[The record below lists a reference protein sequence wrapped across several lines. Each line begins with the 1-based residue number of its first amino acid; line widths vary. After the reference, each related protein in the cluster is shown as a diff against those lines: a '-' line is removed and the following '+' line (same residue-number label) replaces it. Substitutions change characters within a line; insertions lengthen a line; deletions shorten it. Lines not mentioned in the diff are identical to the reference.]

1 MVVDALALVLGG
13 RAQPQVVRTGERE
26 AEVAALF
33 EVESGSR
40 VAAKLEAAGVP
51 CDGELVVRRVVQA
64 EGRSRAFLNGKISTA
79 AQLAELAPDLCDIAS
94 QHESVSLTDPATHL
108 EYLDAF
114 GKLDALRDALGEKVA
129 ELANVVRE
137 IARVREA
144 ERDRAEREDFL
155 AFQLKEIEELDPSP
169 GEETELESERA
180 RLRHAEKL
188 QVATQGAADR
198 LYEGEGAV
206 CDQLARVSS
215 DLDAAAAIDQTLAPI
230 ARSVESARSELADAA
245 RALARYAENIESSP
259 ARLAEVDDRW
269 FRLQKLLRKHGP
281 STHELLAHRDD
292 VKKQLDQLAGASQLL
307 EDLEAKRDACLAAVS
322 AEARTLSRKRR
333 DAAANLADAIGRE
346 LARARHGARARRSST
361 SRAVPA
367 PQAGDLPNVD
377 GARLTA
383 SGIDR
388 VEFLIAP
395 NKGEDPRPLRKI
407 ASGGELS
414 RALLALKRVLAE
426 KGPAGL
432 YVFDEVDAGVSGAI
446 AEVIGRAIADVA
458 RHRQVLCIT
467 HLPQIAALCDH
478 HFVIDKTEKKGR
490 TTSTV
495 KALSDQERVDEIARM
510 IGGVKVG
517 EAARRAAARA
527 AQREEVSGR
536 RPRPGHA
543 LRIEQAE
550 TLRRGI
556 SRRSLGSSHAHRVAC
571 LAPENSASTQR
582 SGLRLFNPCPV
593 AVAHQ
598 LFCAPAATQAWTAAP
613 AAGFGGVVVERHAAA
628 EPHER
633 RLADDADRRLRA
645 VRRRHEARL
654 HQSR

>member
-1 MVVDALALVLGG
+1 MLHSLTIDNVVLIEHQVLELGPGFNVLTGETGAGKSMVVDALALVLGG
-13 RAQPQVVRTGERE
+13 RARPDVVRTGARE

-51 CDGELVVRRVVQA
+51 CDGELAIRRVVQA
-64 EGRSRAFLNGKISTA
+64 EGRSRAFLNGKIGTA
-79 AQLAELAPDLCDIAS
+79 AQLADLAPDLCDIAS

-114 GKLDALRDALGEKVA
+114 GKLDSLRDALGEKVA
-129 ELANVVRE
+129 ELGAIVKE
-137 IARVREA
+137 IDRVREA

-169 GEETELESERA
+169 GEEADLESERA

-198 LYEGEGAV
+198 LYEGEDTV

-215 DLDAAAAIDQTLAPI
+215 DLDAAAAIDQALAPI

-245 RALARYAENIESSP
+245 RALSRYAGGIESN
-259 ARLAEVDDRW
+259 AERLAEVDDRW

-281 STHELLAHRDD
+281 TTHELLAHKDD
-292 VKKQLDQLAGASQLL
+292 VRKQLEQLAGASQLL
-307 EDLEAKRDACLAAVS
+307 DDLEKKRDAKLAAVS
-322 AEARTLSRKRR
+322 ADARLLSRKRR
-333 DAAANLADAIGRE
+333 DAAATLADAIGKE
-346 LARARHGARARRSST
+346 LAGLGMGRARVVVDVSP
-361 SRAVPA
+361 VPA
-367 PQAGDLPNVD
+367 PSAGELPPVD
-377 GARLTA
+377 GARLTQT
-383 SGIDR
+383 GIDR

-446 AEVIGRAIADVA
+446 AEVIGRAIAEVA

-467 HLPQIAALCDH
+467 HLPQIAALSDH
-478 HFVIDKTEKKGR
+478 HFVVGKAEAKGR
-490 TTSTV
+490 TTSNV
-495 KALSDQERVDEIARM
+495 KKLSDAERIDEIARM

-517 EAARRAAARA
+517 EAARRAAL
-527 AQREEVSGR
+527 E
-536 RPRPGHA
+536 
-543 LRIEQAE
+543 L
-550 TLRRGI
+550 L
-556 SRRSLGSSHAHRVAC
+556 
-571 LAPENSASTQR
+571 SAKK
-582 SGLRLFNPCPV
+582 
-593 AVAHQ
+593 
-598 LFCAPAATQAWTAAP
+598 
-613 AAGFGGVVVERHAAA
+613 
-628 EPHER
+628 
-633 RLADDADRRLRA
+633 
-645 VRRRHEARL
+645 
-654 HQSR
+654 

>member
-1 MVVDALALVLGG
+1 MLHSLTIDNVVLIEHQVLELGPGFNVLTGETGAGKSMVVESIALVLGN
-13 RAQPQVVRTGERE
+13 RAQPQVVRSGARE

-33 EVESGSR
+33 EVEPGSR
-40 VAAKLEAAGVP
+40 VAVKLDAAGVP
-51 CDGELVVRRVVQA
+51 CDSELVVRRVVQA

-79 AQLAELAPDLCDIAS
+79 AQLADLAPDLCDIAS
-94 QHESVSLTDPATHL
+94 QHESVSLTDPGTHL

-114 GKLDALRDALGEKVA
+114 GKLDSLRDALSEKVE
-129 ELANVVRE
+129 ELGTVVRE

-188 QVATQGAADR
+188 QMQTQGAADR
-198 LYEGEGAV
+198 LYEGEEAV
-206 CDQLARVSS
+206 CDQLARVSA
-215 DLDAAAAIDQTLAPI
+215 DLDAAAAIDQTLAPF
-230 ARSVESARSELADAA
+230 ARTVEAARSELADAA
-245 RALARYAENIESSP
+245 RALSRYASGIESNA

-281 STHELLAHRDD
+281 TTTELLAHRDE
-292 VKKQLDQLAGASQLL
+292 VKKQLEQLAGASQLI
-307 EDLEAKRDACLAAVS
+307 EELEAKRETCLGAVS
-322 AEARTLSRKRR
+322 REARTLSRKRR

-346 LARARHGARARRSST
+346 LAGLGMGRARVVVDVSAM
-361 SRAVPA
+361 PA
-367 PQAGDLPNVD
+367 PHTGDLPPVD
-377 GARLTA
+377 GARLTP

-426 KGPAGL
+426 KGPAGI

-458 RHRQVLCIT
+458 RYRQVLCIT

-478 HFVIDKTEKKGR
+478 HFVVGKTEAKGR

-495 KALSDQERVDEIARM
+495 RRLSDQERVEEIARM

-517 EAARRAAARA
+517 EAARRAAV
-527 AQREEVSGR
+527 E
-536 RPRPGHA
+536 
-543 LRIEQAE
+543 L
-550 TLRRGI
+550 I
-556 SRRSLGSSHAHRVAC
+556 SAKK
-571 LAPENSASTQR
+571 
-582 SGLRLFNPCPV
+582 
-593 AVAHQ
+593 
-598 LFCAPAATQAWTAAP
+598 
-613 AAGFGGVVVERHAAA
+613 
-628 EPHER
+628 
-633 RLADDADRRLRA
+633 
-645 VRRRHEARL
+645 
-654 HQSR
+654 

>member
-1 MVVDALALVLGG
+1 MLSSLTIDNVVLIEHQVLELGGGFNVLTGETGAGKSMVVDALALVLGG
-13 RAQPQVVRTGERE
+13 RARPEVVRTGVRE
-26 AEVAALF
+26 AEVAAIF
-33 EVESGSR
+33 EVEAGSR
-40 VAAKLEAAGVP
+40 VAAKLEATGVP

-64 EGRSRAFLNGKISTA
+64 EGRSRAFLNGKPSTA

-114 GKLDALRDALGEKVA
+114 GKLEVQRDALGEKVEA
-129 ELANVVRE
+129 LGAIVKE
-137 IARVREA
+137 IERVRDA

-155 AFQLKEIEELDPSP
+155 AFQLREIEELDPSA
-169 GEETELESERA
+169 GEEGDLESERA

-188 QVATQGAADR
+188 QAATQGAADR
-198 LYEGEGAV
+198 LYEGEAAV

-215 DLDAAAAIDQTLAPI
+215 DLDAAAAIDQALAPL

-245 RALARYAENIESSP
+245 RALARYASGIESNP
-259 ARLAEVDDRW
+259 ERLSEIDDRW

-281 STHELLAHRDD
+281 TTHELLAHKDD
-292 VKKQLDQLAGASQLL
+292 LRKQLDQLAGAGALL
-307 EDLEAKRDACLAAVS
+307 DELERKREAKLAEVS
-322 AEARTLSRKRR
+322 AEARALSRKRR
-333 DAAANLADAIGRE
+333 DAASVLADAIGKE
-346 LARARHGARARRSST
+346 LTGLGMGRARVIVDVS
-361 SRAVPA
+361 AVPSPGA
-367 PQAGDLPNVD
+367 SDLPPID

-467 HLPQIAALCDH
+467 HLPQIAALADH
-478 HFVIDKTEKKGR
+478 HFVVGKAEAKGR
-490 TTSTV
+490 TTSSV
-495 KALSDQERVDEIARM
+495 KRLSDKERVEEIARM
-510 IGGVKVG
+510 IGGVRVG
-517 EAARRAAARA
+517 EAAKRAAV
-527 AQREEVSGR
+527 E
-536 RPRPGHA
+536 
-543 LRIEQAE
+543 L
-550 TLRRGI
+550 
-556 SRRSLGSSHAHRVAC
+556 LGAKK
-571 LAPENSASTQR
+571 
-582 SGLRLFNPCPV
+582 
-593 AVAHQ
+593 
-598 LFCAPAATQAWTAAP
+598 
-613 AAGFGGVVVERHAAA
+613 
-628 EPHER
+628 
-633 RLADDADRRLRA
+633 
-645 VRRRHEARL
+645 
-654 HQSR
+654 

>member
-1 MVVDALALVLGG
+1 MLHSLSIDNVVLIEHQVLELGSGFNVLTGETGAGKSMVVDALALVLGG
-13 RAQPQVVRTGERE
+13 RAKPEVVRTGERE
-26 AEVAALF
+26 AEVAAVF
-33 EVESGSR
+33 EVAAGSR

-64 EGRSRAFLNGKISTA
+64 EGRSRAFLNGKPVAA

-114 GKLDALRDALGEKVA
+114 GKLDTLRDSLGEKVA
-129 ELANVVRE
+129 ELGVIVRE

-144 ERDRAEREDFL
+144 ERDRAEREDYL
-155 AFQLKEIEELDPSP
+155 AFQLKEIEELDPRP
-169 GEETELESERA
+169 DEEAELESERA

-188 QVATQGAADR
+188 QIASQSAADG
-198 LYEGEGAV
+198 LYEGDDTV
-206 CDQLARVSS
+206 CDRLARVSS
-215 DLDAAAAIDQTLAPI
+215 DLEAAAAIDPALAPL
-230 ARSVESARSELADAA
+230 ARTVDAARSELADAA
-245 RALARYAENIESSP
+245 RALSRYAGGIESNPS
-259 ARLAEVDDRW
+259 RLVEVDDRW

-281 STHELLAHRDD
+281 SSHELLAHRDEL
-292 VKKQLDQLAGASQLL
+292 KKQLEQLAGASALL
-307 EDLEAKRDACLAAVS
+307 DNLEQRRDVCLRDVAS
-322 AEARTLSRKRR
+322 DARALSRKRR
-333 DAAANLADAIGRE
+333 DAASALADAIGRE
-346 LARARHGARARRSST
+346 LAGLGMGRARVVVDVSKVPGA
-361 SRAVPA
+361 
-367 PQAGDLPNVD
+367 QAADLPAVD
-377 GARLTA
+377 GARLTT

-467 HLPQIAALCDH
+467 HLAQIAALCDH
-478 HFVIDKTEKKGR
+478 HFVVDKTETKGR

-495 KALSDQERVDEIARM
+495 KRLSERERIDEVARM

-517 EAARRAAARA
+517 EASRRAALELLSAKKN
-527 AQREEVSGR
+527 
-536 RPRPGHA
+536 RPG
-543 LRIEQAE
+543 AE
-550 TLRRGI
+550 
-556 SRRSLGSSHAHRVAC
+556 
-571 LAPENSASTQR
+571 
-582 SGLRLFNPCPV
+582 
-593 AVAHQ
+593 
-598 LFCAPAATQAWTAAP
+598 
-613 AAGFGGVVVERHAAA
+613 
-628 EPHER
+628 
-633 RLADDADRRLRA
+633 
-645 VRRRHEARL
+645 
-654 HQSR
+654 

>member
-1 MVVDALALVLGG
+1 MLHSLTIDNVVLIEHQVLELGPGFNVLTGETGAGKSMVVDSIALVLGG
-13 RAQPQVVRTGERE
+13 RAQPQVVRSGARE

-33 EVESGSR
+33 EVEPGSR

-79 AQLAELAPDLCDIAS
+79 TQLAELAPDLCDIAS

-129 ELANVVRE
+129 ELGTIVRE
-137 IARVREA
+137 IGRVREA

-169 GEETELESERA
+169 GEETDLESERA

-198 LYEGEGAV
+198 LYEGEDTV
-206 CDQLARVSS
+206 CDHLARVSS
-215 DLDAAAAIDQTLAPI
+215 DLDAAAAIDQTLAPL
-230 ARSVESARSELADAA
+230 ARTVDSARSELADAA
-245 RALARYAENIESSP
+245 RALARYAENIESN
-259 ARLAEVDDRW
+259 AGRLAEVDDRW

-281 STHELLAHRDD
+281 STHELLAHRDE
-292 VKKQLDQLAGASQLL
+292 VKKQLEQLAGASQLL
-307 EDLEAKRDACLAAVS
+307 EELEAKRESCMAAVS
-322 AEARTLSRKRR
+322 VEARTLSRKRR
-333 DAAANLADAIGRE
+333 DAAATLADAIGRE
-346 LARARHGARARRSST
+346 LAGLGMGRARVVVDVSP
-361 SRAVPA
+361 VPA
-367 PQAGDLPNVD
+367 PQASELPPVD
-377 GARLTA
+377 GARLTS

-478 HFVIDKTEKKGR
+478 HFVVGKIEAKGR

-495 KALSDQERVDEIARM
+495 KRLTDQERIDEIARM

-517 EAARRAAARA
+517 EAARRAAL
-527 AQREEVSGR
+527 E
-536 RPRPGHA
+536 
-543 LRIEQAE
+543 L
-550 TLRRGI
+550 L
-556 SRRSLGSSHAHRVAC
+556 
-571 LAPENSASTQR
+571 SAKK
-582 SGLRLFNPCPV
+582 
-593 AVAHQ
+593 
-598 LFCAPAATQAWTAAP
+598 
-613 AAGFGGVVVERHAAA
+613 
-628 EPHER
+628 
-633 RLADDADRRLRA
+633 
-645 VRRRHEARL
+645 
-654 HQSR
+654 

>member
-1 MVVDALALVLGG
+1 MLSSLTIDNVVLIEHQVIEPGPGFNVLTGETGAGKSMIVDALDLVLGG
-13 RAQPQVVRTGERE
+13 RARPDSVRSGARE

-33 EVESGSR
+33 EVTSGSR

-79 AQLAELAPDLCDIAS
+79 AQLADLAPDLCDIAS

-114 GKLDALRDALGEKVA
+114 GKLESLRDALGERVEA
-129 ELANVVRE
+129 LSHVVRE

-155 AFQLKEIEELDPSP
+155 AFQLREIEELDPSP
-169 GEETELESERA
+169 GEEGDLESERA

-188 QVATQGAADR
+188 QNATQGAADR
-198 LYEGEGAV
+198 LYEGEDAV
-206 CDQLARVSS
+206 CDQLGRVSGE
-215 DLDAAAAIDQTLAPI
+215 LDAAAAIDPALAPI

-245 RALARYAENIESSP
+245 RALSRYASGIESNP
-259 ARLAEVDDRW
+259 ERLVEVEDRW

-281 STHELLAHRDD
+281 STHELLGHKDELR
-292 VKKQLDQLAGASQLL
+292 KQLAQLAGAGQLL
-307 EDLEAKRDACLAAVS
+307 EELERKREDKLAEVAQDARA
-322 AEARTLSRKRR
+322 LSRKRR
-333 DAAANLADAIGRE
+333 DAAAKLADAIGKE
-346 LARARHGARARRSST
+346 LAGLGMGRARVVVDVSGI
-361 SRAVPA
+361 PA
-367 PQAGDLPNVD
+367 PGAGDLPAVD
-377 GARLTA
+377 GARLTS

-458 RHRQVLCIT
+458 RHRQVFCIT
-467 HLPQIAALCDH
+467 HLPQIAALADH
-478 HFVIDKTEKKGR
+478 HFVVGKSEAKGR
-490 TTSTV
+490 TTSAV
-495 KALSDQERVDEIARM
+495 KRLSDPERVEEIARM
-510 IGGVKVG
+510 IGGVRVG
-517 EAARRAAARA
+517 DAARRAAL
-527 AQREEVSGR
+527 E
-536 RPRPGHA
+536 
-543 LRIEQAE
+543 L
-550 TLRRGI
+550 L
-556 SRRSLGSSHAHRVAC
+556 
-571 LAPENSASTQR
+571 SAKK
-582 SGLRLFNPCPV
+582 
-593 AVAHQ
+593 
-598 LFCAPAATQAWTAAP
+598 
-613 AAGFGGVVVERHAAA
+613 
-628 EPHER
+628 
-633 RLADDADRRLRA
+633 
-645 VRRRHEARL
+645 
-654 HQSR
+654 